1 MAEEFANRI
10 GHDNFVWWIGVIE
23 DRKDPLNLGRCK
35 IRIFGSHT
43 ENLQLIPT
51 SSLPWAMPMY
61 PVNDPRTFS
70 APMEGEYVFGFF
82 TDGLSS
88 QAPVYMGVFPGI
100 PQSEPKPGV
109 GFSALAA
116 QTTTISSTST
126 TGDEALQAF
135 EDAQQAQLAA
145 QEGSA
150 FASSTEVNPTDRRLA
165 AGTQTTP
172 MPPTNASA
180 MQVSRVGK
188 PTIPTNAYSTNN
200 TIIQVTNN
208 NTVHACDFRFLIN
221 FADLNIGV
229 IENPIK
235 LIEEAIKNAQNKA
248 AAIIRAILQ
257 QVIDKFRTVL
267 KAITVTLNLDPTG
280 QIAKAISRVREVIRT
295 INYYSR
301 KLAEYIGNAA
311 LIVALISEIKQV
323 VEWIKSLP
331 ANILAMLKDCLTSF
345 QGAIQSA
352 GSQIALIPGQISSS
366 VEGAFKDLENSTGS
380 AISQSE
386 QAAQTANVPNTLI
399 TLITS
404 PDTANVE
411 TLSLYITNSFAN
423 SNVVI
428 SDAATASFNIANT
441 STP

>member
-116 QTTTISSTST
+116 QTTTISSSST
-126 TGDEALQAF
+126 TSITNT
-135 EDAQQAQLAA
+135 AA
-145 QEGSA
+145 ANTISSA
-150 FASSTEVNPTDRRLA
+150 I
-165 AGTQTTP
+165 TTGANNIATTFTSAVSNF
-172 MPPTNASA
+172 TNAPNPLKSTPA

-188 PTIPTNAYSTNN
+188 PTIPTNAYSANGTILQITNN
-200 TIIQVTNN
+200 STS
-208 NTVHACDFRFLIN
+208 HACDFRFLIDFPN
-221 FADLNIGV
+221 LDIGV
-229 IENPIK
+229 IQNPIK
-235 LIEEAIKNAQNKA
+235 LIEDAIKNAQNKA

-257 QVIDKFRTVL
+257 QVIDKFRLVL
-267 KAITVTLNLDPTG
+267 KAITITLNLDPTG
-280 QIAKAISRVREVIRT
+280 QIAKTISRVREVIRT
-295 INYYSR
+295 INYYS
-301 KLAEYIGNAA
+301 KKIAEYIGNAA
-311 LIVALISEIKQV
+311 LIIALISEIKQI

-331 ANILAMLKDCLTSF
+331 ANILAMLRDCLTTF

-352 GSQIALIPGQISSS
+352 GSQIALIPGQISNS
-366 VEGAFKDLENSTGS
+366 VEDAFKDLENSTGS

-404 PDTANVE
+404 PDTANVDV
-411 TLSLYITNSFAN
+411 LSLYITNSFAN

>member
-116 QTTTISSTST
+116 QTTTPTTGST
-126 TGDEALQAF
+126 TTTTNTSVSNTVSSAITGAANSYVSALN
-135 EDAQQAQLAA
+135 
-145 QEGSA
+145 
-150 FASSTEVNPTDRRLA
+150 SSISNL
-165 AGTQTTP
+165 
-172 MPPTNASA
+172 TNSPSPLKIAPA
-180 MQVSRVGK
+180 MEVSRVGK
-188 PTIPTNAYSTNN
+188 PTIPTNAYSTNG

-208 NTVHACDFRFLIN
+208 NTVHACDFRFLIDFPN
-221 FADLNIGV
+221 LDIGV
-229 IENPIK
+229 IQNPIK
-235 LIEEAIKNAQNKA
+235 LIEDAIKNAQNKA

-280 QIAKAISRVREVIRT
+280 QIAKAISKVREVIRT
-295 INYYSR
+295 INYYS
-301 KLAEYIGNAA
+301 KKIAEYIGNAA
-311 LIVALISEIKQV
+311 LIIALISEIKQI

-331 ANILAMLKDCLTSF
+331 ANILAMLKDCLTTF

-399 TLITS
+399 SLVTS

-423 SNVVI
+423 SNVII
-428 SDAATASFNIANT
+428 SDAASATFNIANT

>member
-35 IRIFGSHT
+35 IRIFGTHT

-51 SSLPWAMPMY
+51 SSLPWAIPLY
-61 PVNDPRTFS
+61 PVNDPRNFS
-70 APMEGEYVFGFF
+70 SPMEGEYVFGFF

-126 TGDEALQAF
+126 TSITNT
-135 EDAQQAQLAA
+135 AA
-145 QEGSA
+145 ANTISSA
-150 FASSTEVNPTDRRLA
+150 I
-165 AGTQTTP
+165 TTGANNIATTFTSAVSNF
-172 MPPTNASA
+172 TNAPNPLKSTPA

-188 PTIPTNAYSTNN
+188 PTIPTNAYSANGTILQITNN
-200 TIIQVTNN
+200 STS
-208 NTVHACDFRFLIN
+208 HACDFRFLIDFPN
-221 FADLNIGV
+221 LDIGV
-229 IENPIK
+229 IQNPIK
-235 LIEEAIKNAQNKA
+235 LIEDAIKNAQNKA

-257 QVIDKFRTVL
+257 QVIDKFRLVL
-267 KAITVTLNLDPTG
+267 KAITITLNLDPTG
-280 QIAKAISRVREVIRT
+280 QIAKTISRVREVIRT
-295 INYYSR
+295 INYYS
-301 KLAEYIGNAA
+301 KKIAEYIGNAA
-311 LIVALISEIKQV
+311 LIIALISEIKQI

-331 ANILAMLKDCLTSF
+331 ANILAMLRDCLTTF

-352 GSQIALIPGQISSS
+352 GSQIALIPGQISNS
-366 VEGAFKDLENSTGS
+366 VEDAFKDLENSTGS

-404 PDTANVE
+404 PDTANVDV
-411 TLSLYITNSFAN
+411 LSLYITNSFAN

>member
-100 PQSEPKPGV
+100 PQSEPRAGV

-116 QTTTISSTST
+116 QTTPVPTTSTTSITNTAAANTISSAIT
-126 TGDEALQAF
+126 TGANNIATTF
-135 EDAQQAQLAA
+135 T
-145 QEGSA
+145 SA
-150 FASSTEVNPTDRRLA
+150 VSNLTNSPNPLKSTP
-165 AGTQTTP
+165 
-172 MPPTNASA
+172 A

-188 PTIPTNAYSTNN
+188 PTIPTNAYSANGTILQITNN
-200 TIIQVTNN
+200 STS
-208 NTVHACDFRFLIN
+208 HACDFRFLIDFPN
-221 FADLNIGV
+221 LDIGV
-229 IENPIK
+229 IQNPIK
-235 LIEEAIKNAQNKA
+235 LIEDAIKNAQNKA

-257 QVIDKFRTVL
+257 QVIDKFRLVL
-267 KAITVTLNLDPTG
+267 KAITITLNLDPTG
-280 QIAKAISRVREVIRT
+280 QIAKTISRVREVIRT
-295 INYYSR
+295 INYYS
-301 KLAEYIGNAA
+301 KKIAEYIGNAA
-311 LIVALISEIKQV
+311 LIIALISEIKQI

-331 ANILAMLKDCLTSF
+331 ANILAMLRDCLTTF

-352 GSQIALIPGQISSS
+352 GSQIALIPGQISNS
-366 VEGAFKDLENSTGS
+366 VEDAFKDLENSTGS

-404 PDTANVE
+404 PDTANVDV
-411 TLSLYITNSFAN
+411 LSLYITNSFAN